1 VKETKERRKE
11 RQATGKPVKAR
22 EEERS
27 IHQHISFS
35 ILVSPVIYQ

>member
-22 EEERS
+22 EERS